1 MQAST
6 SSSFQQGI
14 TERLL
19 LLGAVEESVEKWT
32 FQVADATTN
41 TVCFTPT
48 ECSCSCGGSFC
59 KHISFLRYKVVTS
72 NVEDA
77 FSWNPVIF
85 QSTKS
90 AWRARFKRI
99 VASGGGATSQPPNGE
114 ESAASAAAPSFTPLT
129 CCVCFED
136 IQTAQECATCPQG
149 CKRSDFHSTCIT
161 AWLQHNQTCP
171 LCRSRW
177 TRKRSNASVGG
188 GGDDDEQEEEV
199 LEPSSD
205 LATVALQHVQLLPD
219 AETAED
225 EHFVDI
231 VISFDETGS
240 MCPCVNEVKRKA
252 AQLIKDLLT
261 EMPNLRIA
269 IIAHTDFNNRSTQQ
283 EIDKCVQLFDFS
295 NDVNALV
302 SFIQNH
308 RVSDDNC
315 DYQECYEYVLQKVHT
330 SLSWRAPQ
338 PKYIKALVMI
348 GDAVP
353 HEVSDLCNQ
362 FKIDWKLEADKLK
375 NRDISVFSVQ
385 CLYRGSRETYHFW
398 NELATLTNGYHMF
411 LDQFANIQT
420 MIRAICFRQ
429 HEQSTDRLAQLESD
443 CLKGG
448 MSQQL
453 KMMFD
458 TLTGKRS
465 REEVYAEMHPDT
477 YNRRYSSSHSLCSSH
492 WVPRA
497 PRTTSSAAAHAIDE
511 TAAAAHLL
519 PCAPSKFQIFEVD
532 TNCSIKEFCAKMGIE
547 FAPGRGFY
555 EFSKTETISEKKE
568 VVAMEKSTGNLF
580 EGDGARE
587 LIGLPSGTSG
597 KIKPSKLDN
606 YVIFVQSTS
615 YTRKLEGGKRFLYD
629 STSSA

>member
-1 MQAST
+1 MQS
-6 SSSFQQGI
+6 SSSFHQGI
-14 TERLL
+14 TDRLL
-19 LLGAVEESVEKWT
+19 LLGAVEESREKWT
-32 FQVADATTN
+32 FQVADANSHAPPN
-41 TVCFTPT
+41 TLCFTST
-48 ECSCSCGGSFC
+48 EISCSCGGTTSSFC
-59 KHISFLRYKVVTS
+59 KHMSFLRYKVITS

-77 FSWNPVIF
+77 SSWNPVIF
-85 QSTKS
+85 KSTKS

-99 VASGGGATSQPPNGE
+99 VETGQISTPTEQEENSSSAATS
-114 ESAASAAAPSFTPLT
+114 SFTPLT

-136 IQTAQECATCPQG
+136 IQSAQDCATCPQG
-149 CKRSDFHSTCIT
+149 CKRSEFHSSCIT
-161 AWLQHNQTCP
+161 AWLQHNQSCP
-171 LCRSRW
+171 LCRTRW
-177 TRKRSNASVGG
+177 TRKRSNAIASE
-188 GGDDDEQEEEV
+188 DDDCLEDEQSTNASE
-199 LEPSSD
+199 L
-205 LATVALQHVQLLPD
+205 ALQHVTLLPD
-219 AETAED
+219 SEAEEGEQED
-225 EHFVDI
+225 YFVDI

-252 AQLIKDLLT
+252 AQLIKDLVT
-261 EMPNLRIA
+261 EMPRLRIA
-269 IIAHTDFNNRSTQQ
+269 IIAHTDFNNHSTQAS
-283 EIDKCVQLFDFS
+283 IDKCVQVFDFS
-295 NDVNALV
+295 NDVDALV

-308 RVSDDNC
+308 RVSDENY
-315 DYQECYEYVLQKVHT
+315 DYQECYEYVLQKVHS

-353 HEVSDLCNQ
+353 HEVSDPCNK

-385 CLYRGSRETYHFW
+385 CLYSGSRETYHFW

-429 HEQSTDRLAQLESD
+429 HEQSAERLAQLESD

-465 REEVYAEMHPDT
+465 REDVYAEMHPDAYT
-477 YNRRYSSSHSLCSSH
+477 QRYRSSYSFS
-492 WVPRA
+492 A
-497 PRTTSSAAAHAIDE
+497 PRRVVSSATSSAHVIDE

-532 TNCSIKEFCAKMGIE
+532 TNCSIKEFCTKMGIE

-587 LIGLPSGTSG
+587 LIGLPTGTSG

-629 STSSA
+629 STSSSTR